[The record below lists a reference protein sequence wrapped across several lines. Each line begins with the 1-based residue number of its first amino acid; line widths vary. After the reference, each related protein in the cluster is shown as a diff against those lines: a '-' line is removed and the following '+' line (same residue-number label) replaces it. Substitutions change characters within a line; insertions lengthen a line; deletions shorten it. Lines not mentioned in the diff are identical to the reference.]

1 MESVDQLFVDT
12 LRFLAADAVEKAG
25 SGHPGMPLDAAP
37 MAYMLWSRFLKHNP
51 TNPDWPNRDRFVLS
65 AGHGSALLYAL
76 LHLNG
81 YDVPLE
87 EIERLRQWGSITP
100 GHPEKGRTP
109 CVEVT
114 TGPLGQGFGMA
125 VGLAIAERMLA
136 ERFNTDE
143 HTIVDHCTW
152 VIASDGDVMEGITYE
167 ASSLAGHLG
176 LGKLICFYDEN
187 RVTIDGSADLAFSD
201 DVGRRFDALGWHVQ
215 RVRDGNDLAG
225 IDRAIR
231 SALDISDQPSLIRV
245 STHLGYGSPKQDQAV
260 AHGKPLGEEALEQ
273 TKRNLG
279 WPTDARFYVP
289 DEVAEAGAESVRRGA
304 ELERRWRK
312 RLDEYRERSP
322 ELAEE
327 LDRRLAGGLPAA
339 WPGVLEGLDFGD
351 DPMATRDASHRVL
364 NALEDTLP
372 ELIGG
377 SADLASS

>member
-65 AGHGSALLYAL
+65 AGHGSTLLYAL

-176 LGKLICFYDEN
+176 LGKPICFYDEN

-201 DVGRRFDALGWHVQ
+201 DVGRRFDALGERWTGDAGLILG
-215 RVRDGNDLAG
+215 VRRFGASAPGDEVMHHFGFTPDVVA
-225 IDRAIR
+225 DAARAAIR
-231 SALDISDQPSLIRV
+231 GAPS
-245 STHLGYGSPKQDQAV
+245 T
-260 AHGKPLGEEALEQ
+260 
-273 TKRNLG
+273 
-279 WPTDARFYVP
+279 PT
-289 DEVAEAGAESVRRGA
+289 
-304 ELERRWRK
+304 
-312 RLDEYRERSP
+312 
-322 ELAEE
+322 
-327 LDRRLAGGLPAA
+327 PAKTA
-339 WPGVLEGLDFGD
+339 
-351 DPMATRDASHRVL
+351 
-364 NALEDTLP
+364 
-372 ELIGG
+372 
-377 SADLASS
+377 